1 MPLIIPNG
9 SGQGEGS
16 GGGSNVSEEEMKEP
30 ASYDTGKI
38 NQHQSLERGPT
49 GMFVMADADVPDYT
63 CD

>member
-16 GGGSNVSEEEMKEP
+16 GGGSNVSEEETKET
-30 ASYDTGKI
+30 ASDYTGTI
-38 NQHQSLERGPT
+38 NQHQSVECGPA
-49 GMFVMADADVPDYT
+49 GMFVMADTDVPDYT